1 MKITKDD
8 WMKLASPVVLIVVGI
23 LLACSI
29 IDSVGN
35 ALQLIVGIVLLIIG
49 AIYMSLGFVKNKN
62 VLDRYSIYGIGIAGL
77 GVGLIVMNGV
87 LNRILSYLGIAIGW
101 ALFISLFI
109 FGCLGFIFS
118 IVYLCLHRSV
128 KFYVTEL
135 VLSIVCGVIGG
146 LIIFPIG
153 KGVIPANYLWLVNGI
168 VIALIGL
175 VWLVFTIMAYKQ
187 RNSAKKSYTKTV
199 NAKKS
204 K

>member
-87 LNRILSYLGIAIGW
+87 LNGILSYLGIAIGW
-101 ALFISLFI
+101 ALFI

-153 KGVIPANYLWLVNGI
+153 IIPANYLWLVNGI

-187 RNSAKKSYTKTV
+187 RNSTKKSYTKTV

>member
-29 IDSVGN
+29 IDSVGD

-62 VLDRYSIYGIGIAGL
+62 VLDRYFQYGIGMAGL

-87 LNRILSYLGIAIGW
+87 LNGMLSYLGISIGW
-101 ALFISLFI
+101 ALFI

-187 RNSAKKSYTKTV
+187 RNSTKKSYTKTV
-199 NAKKS
+199 SAKKS

>member
-29 IDSVGN
+29 IDSVRN
-35 ALQLIVGIVLLIIG
+35 ALQLIV
-49 AIYMSLGFVKNKN
+49 
-62 VLDRYSIYGIGIAGL
+62 
-77 GVGLIVMNGV
+77 
-87 LNRILSYLGIAIGW
+87 
-101 ALFISLFI
+101 
-109 FGCLGFIFS
+109 
-118 IVYLCLHRSV
+118 
-128 KFYVTEL
+128 
-135 VLSIVCGVIGG
+135 
-146 LIIFPIG
+146 
-153 KGVIPANYLWLVNGI
+153 GI

-187 RNSAKKSYTKTV
+187 RNSTKKSYTKTV

>member
-62 VLDRYSIYGIGIAGL
+62 VLDRYSIYGIGMAGL
-77 GVGLIVMNGV
+77 GVGLIVKNGV
-87 LNRILSYLGIAIGW
+87 LDGMLRYLGIAIGW
-101 ALFISLFI
+101 ALFI

-146 LIIFPIG
+146 LIIFPIEPE
-153 KGVIPANYLWLVNGI
+153 GVIPSGYLWLVNGI

-199 NAKKS
+199 SAKKS

>member
-49 AIYMSLGFVKNKN
+49 AIYMSLGFVKN
-62 VLDRYSIYGIGIAGL
+62 
-77 GVGLIVMNGV
+77 GV
-87 LNRILSYLGIAIGW
+87 LNGILSYLGIAIGW
-101 ALFISLFI
+101 ALFI

-187 RNSAKKSYTKTV
+187 RNSTKKSYTKTV

>member
-62 VLDRYSIYGIGIAGL
+62 VLDRYSIYGIGMAGL

-87 LNRILSYLGIAIGW
+87 LDGMLRYLGIAIGW
-101 ALFISLFI
+101 ALFI

-146 LIIFPIG
+146 LIIFPIEPE
-153 KGVIPANYLWLVNGI
+153 GVIPSGYLWLVNGI

-187 RNSAKKSYTKTV
+187 RNSTKKSYTKTV
-199 NAKKS
+199 SAKKS

>member
-29 IDSVGN
+29 IVSVGN

-87 LNRILSYLGIAIGW
+87 LNGILSYLGIAIGW
-101 ALFISLFI
+101 ALFI

-146 LIIFPIG
+146 LIVFPIGIG
-153 KGVIPANYLWLVNGI
+153 KGVIPPNYLWLVNGI

-187 RNSAKKSYTKTV
+187 RNSTKKSYTKTV

>member
-29 IDSVGN
+29 IDSVGD

-62 VLDRYSIYGIGIAGL
+62 VLDRYSIYGIGMAGL

-87 LNRILSYLGIAIGW
+87 LNGMLSYLGISIGW
-101 ALFISLFI
+101 ALFI

-135 VLSIVCGVIGG
+135 VLSIICGVIGG

-187 RNSAKKSYTKTV
+187 RNSTKKSYTKTV
-199 NAKKS
+199 SAKKS

>member
-29 IDSVGN
+29 IDSVRS

-87 LNRILSYLGIAIGW
+87 FGILSYLGIAIGW
-101 ALFISLFI
+101 ALFI

-135 VLSIVCGVIGG
+135 VLSIVCGVVGG

-153 KGVIPANYLWLVNGI
+153 KGVIPAKYLWLVNGI

-187 RNSAKKSYTKTV
+187 RNSTKKSYTKTV

>member
-62 VLDRYSIYGIGIAGL
+62 VLDRYSIYGILMAGL

-87 LNRILSYLGIAIGW
+87 LNGMLSYLGISIGW
-101 ALFISLFI
+101 ALFI
-109 FGCLGFIFS
+109 FGCLGFIFLSS
-118 IVYLCLHRSV
+118 IFACIEV
-128 KFYVTEL
+128 
-135 VLSIVCGVIGG
+135 
-146 LIIFPIG
+146 
-153 KGVIPANYLWLVNGI
+153 
-168 VIALIGL
+168 
-175 VWLVFTIMAYKQ
+175 
-187 RNSAKKSYTKTV
+187 
-199 NAKKS
+199 
-204 K
+204 

>member
-29 IDSVGN
+29 IDSVGD

-62 VLDRYSIYGIGIAGL
+62 VLDRYSIYGIGMAGL

-87 LNRILSYLGIAIGW
+87 L
-101 ALFISLFI
+101 
-109 FGCLGFIFS
+109 
-118 IVYLCLHRSV
+118 
-128 KFYVTEL
+128 
-135 VLSIVCGVIGG
+135 
-146 LIIFPIG
+146 
-153 KGVIPANYLWLVNGI
+153 NGI

-187 RNSAKKSYTKTV
+187 RNSTKKSYTKTV
-199 NAKKS
+199 SAKKS

>member
-87 LNRILSYLGIAIGW
+87 LNGILSYLGIAIGW
-101 ALFISLFI
+101 ALFI

-135 VLSIVCGVIGG
+135 VLSIVIPNRKRCNSCKLSLASKRNRHCSNRFGMAGFHHHG
-146 LIIFPIG
+146 L
-153 KGVIPANYLWLVNGI
+153 
-168 VIALIGL
+168 
-175 VWLVFTIMAYKQ
+175 
-187 RNSAKKSYTKTV
+187 
-199 NAKKS
+199 
-204 K
+204 

>member
-49 AIYMSLGFVKNKN
+49 ALGFVKNKN

-87 LNRILSYLGIAIGW
+87 LNGILSYLGIAIGW
-101 ALFISLFI
+101 ALFI

-118 IVYLCLHRSV
+118 IIYLCLHRSV

-135 VLSIVCGVIGG
+135 VLSIVCGVVGG

-187 RNSAKKSYTKTV
+187 RNSTKKSYTKTV

>member
-62 VLDRYSIYGIGIAGL
+62 VLDRYSIYGIGMAGL

-87 LNRILSYLGIAIGW
+87 L
-101 ALFISLFI
+101 
-109 FGCLGFIFS
+109 
-118 IVYLCLHRSV
+118 
-128 KFYVTEL
+128 
-135 VLSIVCGVIGG
+135 
-146 LIIFPIG
+146 
-153 KGVIPANYLWLVNGI
+153 NGI

-187 RNSAKKSYTKTV
+187 RNSTKKSYTKTV
-199 NAKKS
+199 SAKKS

>member
-77 GVGLIVMNGV
+77 GVGLIVMSGV
-87 LNRILSYLGIAIGW
+87 LNGILSYLGIAIGW
-101 ALFISLFI
+101 ALFI

-146 LIIFPIG
+146 LIVFPIGIG
-153 KGVIPANYLWLVNGI
+153 KGVIPPNYLWLVNGI

-187 RNSAKKSYTKTV
+187 RNSTKKSYTKTV

>member
-23 LLACSI
+23 PLACSI

-62 VLDRYSIYGIGIAGL
+62 VLDRYSIYGIG
-77 GVGLIVMNGV
+77 M
-87 LNRILSYLGIAIGW
+87 AIGW
-101 ALFISLFI
+101 ALFI

-146 LIIFPIG
+146 LIIFPVG

-187 RNSAKKSYTKTV
+187 RNSTKKSYTKTV
-199 NAKKS
+199 SAKKS

>member
-29 IDSVGN
+29 INSVGD

-62 VLDRYSIYGIGIAGL
+62 VLDRYSIYGIGMAGL

-87 LNRILSYLGIAIGW
+87 L
-101 ALFISLFI
+101 
-109 FGCLGFIFS
+109 
-118 IVYLCLHRSV
+118 
-128 KFYVTEL
+128 
-135 VLSIVCGVIGG
+135 
-146 LIIFPIG
+146 
-153 KGVIPANYLWLVNGI
+153 NGI

-187 RNSAKKSYTKTV
+187 RNSTKKSYTKTV
-199 NAKKS
+199 KAKKS

>member
-1 MKITKDD
+1 MFR
-8 WMKLASPVVLIVVGI
+8 
-23 LLACSI
+23 
-29 IDSVGN
+29 
-35 ALQLIVGIVLLIIG
+35 
-49 AIYMSLGFVKNKN
+49 IY
-62 VLDRYSIYGIGIAGL
+62 
-77 GVGLIVMNGV
+77 
-87 LNRILSYLGIAIGW
+87 
-101 ALFISLFI
+101 
-109 FGCLGFIFS
+109 FS

-146 LIIFPIG
+146 LIIFPVG

-187 RNSAKKSYTKTV
+187 RNSTKKSYTKTV
-199 NAKKS
+199 SAKKS